1 MRKHLIL
8 ISLLSL
14 PGCVTVG
21 PRYSEPSVAEL
32 QESYASV
39 DDLTFVG
46 DGEIPVGVW
55 WYAYSDPRIAELV
68 EIARE
73 ENRDLRVAIHQLEA
87 AKARSGAARRALL
100 PQGTTSFGLTR
111 QRTAPANFAGVIG
124 ADNASGDGGLGGD
137 QLSVGTQEFNQYN
150 ASSDASWE
158 VDVLGRLRRQA
169 QAAGSRA
176 DQQELLLEDTMR
188 LVTAETVDTFIL
200 LLESLNRRDVALN
213 NLEAQRE
220 TLELTE
226 QLVAFGEAPELDAAR
241 LRAQVLTTE
250 AGVLEIKTAGAQAL
264 SALAL
269 LTAMTVPEFLE
280 RYPNLITDHQAP
292 PMPGMDEV
300 VALDKPEEMLR
311 RRPDVRAAERALAAE
326 TYDVG
331 VEVAELF
338 PSITLSGSAS
348 LTALEF
354 GDLGSETA
362 FGYTAGPS
370 ISWNILSLPTLLKD
384 RAASRAEADAAL
396 ADYER
401 TVLAALTETDES
413 LALYNGAVERARL
426 LSEAEVSA
434 LQSLELSE
442 ARYNEGA
449 DSLLSLLD
457 AQRTALTTQD
467 QAVIAKAAAL
477 RARAAVHRALAH

>member
-8 ISLLSL
+8 LSLLSL

-21 PRYSEPSVAEL
+21 PRYSEPSVTDV
-32 QESYASV
+32 QDSYAFI
-39 DDLTFVG
+39 DELTFLG

-55 WYAYSDPRIAELV
+55 WRAYSDPRIAEMV

-73 ENRDLRVAIHQLEA
+73 ENRDLRAALYQLEA

-100 PQGTTSFGLTR
+100 PQGTTSFGVTR

-124 ADNASGDGGLGGD
+124 SDNAGGD
-137 QLSVGTQEFNQYN
+137 ANAGNDQFSVGTQEFNQYN

-158 VDVLGRLRRQA
+158 IDVLGRLRRQA

-176 DQQELLLEDTMR
+176 GQQELLVEDTMR
-188 LVTAETVDTFIL
+188 LVTAEVVDTFIL
-200 LLESLNRRDVALN
+200 FLESLNRRDVALE

-220 TLELTE
+220 TLRLTE
-226 QLVAFGEAPELDAAR
+226 QLVAFGESPELDASR

-250 AGVLEIKTAGAQAL
+250 AGVLEIKSAGAQAL

-280 RYPNLITDHQAP
+280 RFPDMVEDGHAP
-292 PMPGMDEV
+292 PMPEMDAV
-300 VALDKPEEMLR
+300 VALDDPEDMLR

-338 PSITLSGSAS
+338 PSITLTGSAS

-370 ISWNILSLPTLLKD
+370 ISWNILSFPTLLKD
-384 RAASRAEADAAL
+384 RAVARAEADSAL

-413 LALYNGAVERARL
+413 LALYNGAVARARL
-426 LSEAEVSA
+426 LSEAEVAA
-434 LQSLELSE
+434 LRSLELSE

-467 QAVIAKAAAL
+467 EAVVAKAAAL